1 MFKKTLHPKPKSLQ
15 HKPPAFW
22 IIAHWHALKNSIKSL
37 KEKPLAFTIT
47 AATIAVTVALPVIL
61 YALLHSIQNL
71 TGQWD
76 TKPTIAVYLKKQTGS
91 NQIDG
96 IISQIK
102 KYPLVAEVNYIS
114 PEEGLEAFNQST
126 QFDSITSL
134 LEDNPLPGVINVTF
148 LKVDL
153 KQQPIKPLIDSL
165 KKLPLVDHVSADTQ
179 WIQRLQYVFT
189 TIKRIIFA
197 LSVLLAGAMVLVISN
212 TVRLTAQA
220 HREETQILTL
230 IGATRAYIRR
240 PFLYHGLV
248 YGCCGGLI
256 AWVLSDITLL
266 WVTPPLL
273 KLVETYGEIDFSTHI
288 ALSGV
293 IFIVA
298 IATLLST
305 LGSWIATRRL
315 L

>member
-1 MFKKTLHPKPKSLQ
+1 MPKKTLHKKPKSLQ
-15 HKPPAFW
+15 YKPPAFW

-37 KEKPLAFTIT
+37 REKPLAFVIT

-61 YALLHSIQNL
+61 YALLHSIQSL

-76 TKPTIAVYLKKQTGS
+76 TKPTIAVYLKKYIHS
-91 NQIDG
+91 NQVDD

-102 KYPLVAEVNYIS
+102 KYPLVSEINYIS
-114 PEEGLEAFNQST
+114 PEEGLKAFNQST
-126 QFDSITSL
+126 QFGSITSL

-148 LKVDL
+148 LKIDL

-165 KKLPLVDHVSADTQ
+165 KKLPLVDYVSADTQ

-197 LSVLLAGAMVLVISN
+197 LSILLAGAMILVISN
-212 TVRLTAQA
+212 AVRLTAQT

-240 PFLYHGLV
+240 PFLYHGLI

-256 AWVLSDITLL
+256 AWALSDITLV

-273 KLVETYGEIDFSTHI
+273 KLIETYGENHFSTQI
-288 ALSGV
+288 AFSGG
-293 IFIVA
+293 IFVVA
-298 IATLLST
+298 ISTLLSIM
-305 LGSWIATRRL
+305 GCWFATRRL